1 MARRYHLGMAM
12 PSFLIDQLSRPK
24 GRFAPITA
32 MLLNGVNARTIL
44 GGISALDLR
53 PGQRVVEVGFGGGLS
68 IPLLLRAVTKLGHV
82 FALETSDEMLARAKR
97 RFIVPRLQGR
107 LRVEKAY
114 VESLPLGDASYD
126 AVMSLNTIPFWTDV
140 DDAMRELA
148 RVLVPGGRLVVGIA
162 DPDELTRAGFAA
174 QGHRIVVPEKLGEL
188 LPRYGLEMLEIRRT
202 AHETAL
208 LVARRLDEGWGD
220 EL

>member
-1 MARRYHLGMAM
+1 MAM

>member
-1 MARRYHLGMAM
+1 ML
-12 PSFLIDQLSRPK
+12 PPFLIDQLSRPK
-24 GRFAPITA
+24 GKFAPITA
-32 MLLNGVNARTIL
+32 LLLNGVNARTIL

-53 PGQRVVEVGFGGGLS
+53 PGHRAVDVGFGGGLS
-68 IPLLLRAVTKLGHV
+68 IPLLLRAVTKQGHV

-140 DDAMRELA
+140 DDGMRELA
-148 RVLVPGGRLVVGIA
+148 RVLVPGGRLVLGIA

-174 QGHRIVVPEKLGEL
+174 HGHRIVEPEKLGEL

-208 LVARRLDEGWGD
+208 LVVVKPRRG
-220 EL
+220 

>member
-1 MARRYHLGMAM
+1 MAL

-24 GRFAPITA
+24 GKFAPVTA
-32 MLLNGVNARTIL
+32 LLLNGINARTIL
-44 GGISALDLR
+44 AGISALDLR
-53 PGQRVVEVGFGGGLS
+53 PGQRVVDVGFGGGLS
-68 IPLLLRAVTKLGHV
+68 IPLLLRAVTKRGHV

-114 VESLPLGDASYD
+114 VESLPLGDANYD

-140 DDAMRELA
+140 DEGMRELA
-148 RVLVPGGRLVVGIA
+148 RVLVPGGRLVLGIA
-162 DPDELTRAGFAA
+162 DPEEIMRAGFAA
-174 QGHRIVVPEKLGEL
+174 HGHRIVVPERLGER
-188 LPRYGLEMLEIRRT
+188 LPDYGFEMLEIRRT

-208 LVARRLDEGWGD
+208 LVARRLDEGWSD